1 VLSTLDD
8 VSGEELATVLDP
20 LRDPA
25 GAHGEL
31 TRTLRVFLS
40 AHGGHRASAARLG
53 IHRQTLVSR
62 IRRVEDLTGLSMD
75 RADDRAAAWL
85 ALRASGF

>member
-1 VLSTLDD
+1 
-8 VSGEELATVLDP
+8 
-20 LRDPA
+20 
-25 GAHGEL
+25 
-31 TRTLRVFLS
+31 VFLS